1 MSNKPPVGCDCQA
14 AALSVAASLDALKML
29 LETCCAAHT
38 SEQGELI
45 LGNGHHEIKIA
56 TNYTPSQVF
65 ISLDSLDSQVCLGDV
80 DEAGTRLLPDG
91 FVLYADIK
99 SAECQVNWIA
109 KF

>member
-1 MSNKPPVGCDCQA
+1 MSKPQPIGCDCQS
-14 AALSVAASLDALKML
+14 AALAAAASLEATKML
-29 LETCCAAHT
+29 LEVCCSAHT

-56 TNYTPSQVF
+56 TNYTPTQVF
-65 ISLDSLDSQVCLGDV
+65 ISLDSLDSQVCLGDI
-80 DEAGTRLLPDG
+80 DEAGTRMLPEG

-99 SAECQVNWIA
+99 SAECQVDWIA